1 VATRGV
7 HGLADRFRHFVRLA
21 RRHAHLPLPV
31 ADGDQRVEAEP
42 TAALDDLRDAVDGD
56 HVLDEIGP
64 LAILLRRVVTA
75 TAATAFAAAPALT
88 ATPARTTR
96 TAATGATRAPAT
108 TTAARTAASAATAR
122 GPTTESTTLFSHL
135 ELQPAFAGS
144 VGHRL
149 H

>member
-1 VATRGV
+1 
-7 HGLADRFRHFVRLA
+7 
-21 RRHAHLPLPV
+21 
-31 ADGDQRVEAEP
+31 
-42 TAALDDLRDAVDGD
+42 
-56 HVLDEIGP
+56 LDEIGP
-64 LAILLRRVVTA
+64 FALLLRRVVTA

-96 TAATGATRAPAT
+96 TAASGATRAPAT
-108 TTAARTAASAATAR
+108 TTATRTAASAATAR

-149 H
+149 HAAVVLVTCTVEHDLRDPGRLRLLG